1 MEKKRMGTFLCA
13 ALCLCGA
20 VLPWIF
26 GMGATERSVEADGD
40 MILREDLKDP
50 PLIALTFDDGPSSVT
65 TPVLLDGLAERGI
78 KATFF
83 LVGSM
88 AADNHATV
96 RRMAQ
101 EGHQLG
107 VHTYDHSLQRG
118 LTGLN
123 EAQFRGQV
131 DTTRDLISALTGQT
145 EFVFRPPYGFVD
157 ASVKMWAD
165 SPVILWSIDPEDWK
179 YQDAEKVAQHIISHA
194 EDGAIILLHDIFKTS
209 VEGALEAVDA
219 LLKEGYRFVTVDQLF
234 EARGI
239 TAEKGTVYH
248 SLPG

>member
-1 MEKKRMGTFLCA
+1 MLGA

-20 VLPWIF
+20 VLPWMYAA
-26 GMGATERSVEADGD
+26 GVWEEATQVDGD
-40 MILREDLKDP
+40 VILREDLKEP
-50 PLIALTFDDGPSSVT
+50 PLLALTFDDGPSSVS

-118 LTGLN
+118 LTGLS
-123 EAQFRGQV
+123 EAQFRSQV

-157 ASVKMWAD
+157 DSVKKWAD
-165 SPVILWSIDPEDWK
+165 SPIILWSVDPEDWK
-179 YQDAEKVAQHIISHA
+179 YQDAEKVAQHIVDHA
-194 EDGAIILLHDIFKTS
+194 KDGAIILLHDIFKTS
-209 VEGALEAVDA
+209 VEGALKAVDV

-234 EARGI
+234 QARGLM
-239 TAEKGTVYH
+239 AEKGKVYN